1 MDRVRNLLEFETVS
15 RFLLAA
21 QYRKAEINP
30 LDYIYSALGC
40 LIRPLEVSDDD
51 VLGVVLMVAVQ
62 SNLKLK
68 L

>member
-40 LIRPLEVSDDD
+40 LIRPLEVSED
-51 VLGVVLMVAVQ
+51 VMVVVLIVAVQ
-62 SNLKLK
+62 SDLKLK